1 MRIDSHQHFWRY
13 RAADYPW
20 MSDGMTVLKRDWLPR
35 DLKPLLE
42 QNRFDSCIAVQARTS
57 EAETDFLL
65 GLASEHPWIAAVI
78 GWADLTAEDLEVRLA
93 RWQERSKL
101 AGFRHQVQDETD
113 AAAFLDAPP
122 FLRGVARL
130 QAARR
135 VYEVL
140 VFSHQLDAASRFCAR
155 LDRHWLV
162 LDHAGKPVIREG
174 ERYSWRVRLLPF
186 RDMPHVLC
194 KISGLVT
201 EALRGDG
208 TWDEAAIGR
217 CLDVALEIFGAERV
231 MYGSDWPVCLLA
243 ASYDNVYRIIE
254 RWAARL
260 SPSERENLFGA
271 TAARCYGL
279 KAVNRW
285 T

>member
-20 MSDGMTVLKRDWLPR
+20 MGDRMAVLKRDWLPG

-42 QNRFDSCIAVQARTS
+42 QHRLDGCIAVQARAS

-65 GLASEHPWIAAVI
+65 DLADEHRWIAGVI

-93 RWQERSKL
+93 RWQSRSKL
-101 AGFRHQVQDETD
+101 AGFRHQVQDEAD
-113 AAAFLDAPP
+113 AAQFLDAPA

-130 QAARR
+130 QATRR

-140 VFSHQLDAASRFCAR
+140 VFSHQLDAASAFCAK

-194 KISGLVT
+194 KLSGLVT
-201 EALRGDG
+201 EALRCDG
-208 TWDEAAIGR
+208 TWDEGAIGR
-217 CLDVALEIFGAERV
+217 CLDAALEIFGAERV

-243 ASYDNVYRIIE
+243 APYENVYRIVE

-279 KAVNRW
+279 PGLS
-285 T
+285 